1 MTRQKDSEMS
11 TTQSIDPASSPVIST
26 GANRRGIF
34 AQLFEFFTGSP
45 EVIAMRAKVRR
56 ERDEARG
63 YTISVKQVVLAFAVE
78 IVIIAASLI
87 GAYHF
92 AILNIPDADL
102 AKQKLDFSNS
112 YFVLG
117 MLGQVGFAMVEMTR
131 IPLALSIRFQ
141 TSFFLKVL
149 AAIGVICAAGIT
161 AKSMVSLSQ
170 QMYEPRRAAVVKA
183 KTELTVAT
191 KNKTLLDQQYENLLE
206 KVASRKTLKDEID
219 ASMAQKYETLRRNN
233 CVPGTYQRFLNG
245 ELLTSSGCQNQA
257 LIASLSKDIAADRT
271 NRVVAIGN
279 LNDAEKEANAF
290 FEADV
295 KSTERE
301 RIKVEARYREAVQN
315 SQLHSLASILLGKDM
330 MELEDG
336 DVSFLLRFFIYIPA
350 LLVAFAST
358 MIAITAV
365 VRIKKPEEVII
376 PTDSQS
382 YLLGPITSAIV
393 QRVLDELRKANLKNR
408 SDIDESI
415 QREMN
420 AETKS

>member
-1 MTRQKDSEMS
+1 MS
-11 TTQSIDPASSPVIST
+11 TTQSMDPASSPKNST
-26 GANRRGIF
+26 DANKRGAF
-34 AQLFEFFTGSP
+34 AHLFEFFTGSP
-45 EVIAMRAKVRR
+45 EVIAMRAKVLR

-63 YTISVKQVVLAFAVE
+63 YTISVKQVILAFAVE

-141 TSFFLKVL
+141 TSFFLKIL

-183 KTELTVAT
+183 KTELNVAMGQ
-191 KNKTLLDQQYENLLE
+191 KELLE
-206 KVASRKTLKDEID
+206 KEYEIALGKVNSRKISKDEIE
-219 ASMAQKYETLRRNN
+219 ASIAQKYETLRRNN

-245 ELLTSSGCQNQA
+245 ELLTTSDCQNRA
-257 LIASLSKDIAADRT
+257 LIDSLRKDIEADRK
-271 NRVVAIGN
+271 NRVIALGN
-279 LNDAEKEANAF
+279 LADAEKEAKTF
-290 FEADV
+290 FETSVAMSE
-295 KSTERE
+295 KE
-301 RIKVEARYREAVQN
+301 RIRAEARYREAIQN

-376 PTDSQS
+376 PADSQS

-393 QRVLDELRKANLKNR
+393 QRVLDELRKADLKNR
-408 SDIDESI
+408 SDIDEGI
-415 QREMN
+415 KREMN
-420 AETKS
+420 AEPKS